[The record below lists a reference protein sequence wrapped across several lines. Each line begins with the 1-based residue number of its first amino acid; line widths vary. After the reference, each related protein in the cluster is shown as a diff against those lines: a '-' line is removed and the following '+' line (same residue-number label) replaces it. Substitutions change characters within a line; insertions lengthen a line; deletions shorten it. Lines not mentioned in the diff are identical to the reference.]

1 MKGEQSVG
9 EVVEVRIQEIRKS
22 KGIKQKELAAKL
34 GIAANTLSQYETGNR
49 EPDLETIKRIALILE
64 VTVDELLGA
73 KIKTR
78 PQAGDGLSREALE
91 IARLFDSAAKELKE
105 TVSNVLTAGVPK
117 RKAIKIKI
125 TCPIDGTEQ
134 VIEQP
139 YLEIGGQ
146 KFPDENNG
154 CEMCHPGEDC
164 EKCRMN
170 AMLKVFRL
178 DG

>member
-1 MKGEQSVG
+1 MWALCSL
-9 EVVEVRIQEIRKS
+9 I
-22 KGIKQKELAAKL
+22 
-34 GIAANTLSQYETGNR
+34 IANR
-49 EPDLETIKRIALILE
+49 RD
-64 VTVDELLGA
+64 
-73 KIKTR
+73 
-78 PQAGDGLSREALE
+78 
-91 IARLFDSAAKELKE
+91 FC
-105 TVSNVLTAGVPK
+105 N
-117 RKAIKIKI
+117 
-125 TCPIDGTEQ
+125 DGTEQ